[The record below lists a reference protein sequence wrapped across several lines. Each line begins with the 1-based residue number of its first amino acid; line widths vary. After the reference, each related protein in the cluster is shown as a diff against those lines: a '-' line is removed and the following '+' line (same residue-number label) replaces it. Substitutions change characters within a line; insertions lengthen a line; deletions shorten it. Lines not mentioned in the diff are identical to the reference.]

1 MAKEYGFIYG
11 DFDIIR
17 REDLEKIEIASQ
29 INRENGKEY
38 LGIGILSSEL
48 MEEGTLKSTSD
59 RIKIVLALRGVD
71 FAFEVTSEELQN
83 RDKMFKKAE
92 EAYQKFMKEKENSN
106 ERKDKNPERKYE
118 YIYLPGTWD
127 LFHTG
132 HLENLYEALKSGK
145 NLIVGVK
152 SDELVRQHKNRQPI
166 LSAEE
171 RMEFIR
177 HLKCVDEVIQS
188 HSRNPQIAINTILAD
203 YGKKVDAVCVGSDL
217 IEDFEKMREEI
228 DPTVAIV
235 YTARPKDGPSTSKDT
250 KKLSKIRTC

>member
-1 MAKEYGFIYG
+1 MSKEYGFIYG
-11 DFDIIR
+11 DYDIIR

-29 INRENGKEY
+29 INRENGKKY

-48 MEEGTLKSTSD
+48 IEGGTLKSTND
-59 RIKIVLALRGVD
+59 RIRIALALRGVD
-71 FAFEVTSEELQN
+71 FAFEVTEEELKN
-83 RDKMFKKAE
+83 RDKMFEKAE
-92 EAYQKFMKEKENSN
+92 EAYQKFIKENSN
-106 ERKDKNPERKYE
+106 EQSPERKYE

-145 NLIVGVK
+145 KLIVGVK

-177 HLKCVDEVIQS
+177 HLKCVDGVIQS

-203 YGKKVDAVCVGSDL
+203 YGKKIDAVCVGSDL

-228 DPTVAIV
+228 DPTVDIV
-235 YTARPKDGPSTSKDT
+235 YTSRPKDGPSTSKET
-250 KKLSKIRTC
+250 KKLSQIRTCWYYTR